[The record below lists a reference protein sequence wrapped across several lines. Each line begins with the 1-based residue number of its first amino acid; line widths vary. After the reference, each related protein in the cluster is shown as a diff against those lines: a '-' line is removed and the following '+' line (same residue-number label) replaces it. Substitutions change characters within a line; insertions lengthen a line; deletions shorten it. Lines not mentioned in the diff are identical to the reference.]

1 MTMLEHFTW
10 IENNV
15 INYNKI
21 NSIIKQH
28 NGITTKDLVANYNEE
43 TNEKTNIKC
52 SDPLTIETF
61 NHIVKTT
68 QRYNNTFYNIL
79 NIIYNKETK
88 KWLMKDEGN
97 DELSRLKKENKKMKA
112 ALDNLTTIFED

>member
-1 MTMLEHFTW
+1 MNMLKHFTW

-28 NGITTKDLVANYNEE
+28 NGITTKDLVASYNEE
-43 TNEKTNIKC
+43 TNEETNIKC

>member
-1 MTMLEHFTW
+1 MNMLKHFTW

-28 NGITTKDLVANYNEE
+28 NGITTKDLVASYNEE
-43 TNEKTNIKC
+43 TNIKC

-68 QRYNNTFYNIL
+68 QRYNNTFYNVL
-79 NIIYNKETK
+79 NIIYNEETK